1 MSYSLENKKLKD
13 QEIDLIDI
21 FKKLWNKRV
30 FILKNTFILLLIIL
44 AYSLSLNNVYEAS
57 STFYPHY
64 EKNEQNSIKGLAG
77 LAGINLT
84 NQASPDIPS
93 NLYPNLVASTPFK
106 NKILNLIVTIN
117 KEDLTYR
124 NYLINKKKSFL
135 SFFNNQKNNEK
146 PRDKFE
152 NYIVINEKDFNL
164 HKDLDKIIKI
174 QVNGKDGYIRLSVED
189 EIPSVAAEIAKKA
202 EMILQE
208 SIINYKL
215 KNIRSLYDFTV
226 SQLEMSKKSFYL
238 LQDSL
243 AKFKDRNKNIR
254 TDIFLN
260 QLDRIEKEYD
270 IASTIY
276 NELAI
281 NKEKTAIDVK
291 KNTPIFTI
299 INPVTLPIEKS
310 HPKRMFILIVFTLF
324 GFIIISLWVII
335 KDNLKSI
342 IKKISS

>member
-106 NKILNLIVTIN
+106 NKILNQIVTIN

-124 NYLINKKKSFL
+124 NYLINKKK
-135 SFFNNQKNNEK
+135 
-146 PRDKFE
+146 
-152 NYIVINEKDFNL
+152 
-164 HKDLDKIIKI
+164 II
-174 QVNGKDGYIRLSVED
+174 
-189 EIPSVAAEIAKKA
+189 
-202 EMILQE
+202 
-208 SIINYKL
+208 
-215 KNIRSLYDFTV
+215 
-226 SQLEMSKKSFYL
+226 
-238 LQDSL
+238 
-243 AKFKDRNKNIR
+243 
-254 TDIFLN
+254 
-260 QLDRIEKEYD
+260 
-270 IASTIY
+270 
-276 NELAI
+276 
-281 NKEKTAIDVK
+281 
-291 KNTPIFTI
+291 
-299 INPVTLPIEKS
+299 
-310 HPKRMFILIVFTLF
+310 
-324 GFIIISLWVII
+324 FIIF
-335 KDNLKSI
+335 
-342 IKKISS
+342 

>member
-124 NYLINKKKSFL
+124 NYLINKKK
-135 SFFNNQKNNEK
+135 
-146 PRDKFE
+146 
-152 NYIVINEKDFNL
+152 
-164 HKDLDKIIKI
+164 II
-174 QVNGKDGYIRLSVED
+174 
-189 EIPSVAAEIAKKA
+189 
-202 EMILQE
+202 
-208 SIINYKL
+208 
-215 KNIRSLYDFTV
+215 
-226 SQLEMSKKSFYL
+226 
-238 LQDSL
+238 
-243 AKFKDRNKNIR
+243 
-254 TDIFLN
+254 
-260 QLDRIEKEYD
+260 
-270 IASTIY
+270 
-276 NELAI
+276 
-281 NKEKTAIDVK
+281 
-291 KNTPIFTI
+291 
-299 INPVTLPIEKS
+299 
-310 HPKRMFILIVFTLF
+310 
-324 GFIIISLWVII
+324 FIIF
-335 KDNLKSI
+335 
-342 IKKISS
+342 